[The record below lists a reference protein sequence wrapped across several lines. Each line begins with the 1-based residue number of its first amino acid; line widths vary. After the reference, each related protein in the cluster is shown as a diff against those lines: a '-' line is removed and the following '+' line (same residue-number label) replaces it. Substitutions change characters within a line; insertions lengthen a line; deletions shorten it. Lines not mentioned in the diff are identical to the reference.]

1 MSIRLEE
8 IPFEF
13 DGKTFLLR
21 CNMAVLEDVQDAHG
35 GSLDEVLDLPP
46 TATVLE
52 FLAAML
58 NDYADEQ
65 GWKERYTPKVLRRKL
80 NLAMIQEADVMGL
93 VTRAI
98 FIEPKLSTV
107 SQEPETSQATGNPGN

>member
-8 IPFEF
+8 VPFEF

-35 GSLDEVLDLPP
+35 GSLDEVLELPP

-65 GWKERYTPKVLRRKL
+65 GWPERYTPKALRRKL
-80 NLAMIQEADVMGL
+80 NMAMIRDADVMGL

-98 FIEPKLSTV
+98 FVEPTPKAADPAPV
-107 SQEPETSQATGNPGN
+107 PNREPGNPGN